1 VVPPSA
7 EVVPILAPELQ
18 AGIAGEEDLF
28 GGVVPHRFLANK
40 AITHPLPGPDAAAPK
55 GWVPDFAAAIS
66 GAVLAGFS
74 AFSAEDA
81 LSAGKRLLRRG
92 SVRLKP
98 TEGRGGCGQLVIADL
113 SSLRRALDAL
123 DPRKLAEDG
132 IVLEEHLSEVATFS
146 VGEIRVAGTI
156 LSYLG
161 LQRLTTDN
169 AGQAVYGGS
178 DLEFVRGSLD
188 ELAASALS
196 SQARLAVERARA
208 YDRAAAKY
216 YPAIVASRRNYDV
229 AVGVDGAGRHVLGVL
244 EQSWRIGGAS
254 PAEVLALEQFGR
266 QPSLKTVRAATVEV
280 YGEPAAVPADAMLF
294 YHGEDAEA
302 GPITKYARILGDGNG
317 EQQS

>member
-1 VVPPSA
+1 VIDCPDPRRSGKSTLSAIAKTGIELKFRAMVTVRTSLVAESQRETEVLPTQVRVPHLLA
-7 EVVPILAPELQ
+7 AQEAPENASA
-18 AGIAGEEDLF
+18 AGLRIG
-28 GGVVPHRFLANK
+28 PLA
-40 AITHPLPGPDAAAPK
+40 AC
-55 GWVPDFAAAIS
+55 S
-66 GAVLAGFS
+66 
-74 AFSAEDA
+74 
-81 LSAGKRLLRRG
+81 GKRLLRRG